1 MPDLRPESPIRIL
14 VADDSPIFREALAG
28 MLAAEAGFE
37 VVAAVSGIEA
47 ALRNSRRLTPD
58 IAIVDMRSPGDG
70 TAAITG
76 ICTVSPETQ
85 VIVLSGYDDHTL
97 RSTAAAAG
105 ASAFLVKGVHP
116 GVVAGTVRDVTRAA

>member
-1 MPDLRPESPIRIL
+1 M
-14 VADDSPIFREALAG
+14 ADDSPIFREALAG
-28 MLAAEAGFE
+28 MLAAEPGFE

-47 ALRNSRRLTPD
+47 ALRSSRRLTPD
-58 IAIVDMRSPGDG
+58 IAIVDMQSPGDG

-76 ICTVSPETQ
+76 ICTVSPETH
-85 VIVLSGYDDHTL
+85 VIVLSGYDDHAL

-116 GVVAGTVRDVTRAA
+116 GVVAGTVRDVTCAA

>member
-1 MPDLRPESPIRIL
+1 MLDQRPESPIRIL

-28 MLAAEAGFE
+28 MLAAEPGFE
-37 VVAAVSGIEA
+37 VVAAVSGVAA
-47 ALRNSRRLTPD
+47 ALRSSETLAPD

-76 ICTVSPETQ
+76 ICAVSPETQ
-85 VIVLSGYDDHTL
+85 VIVLSGYDDHSL
-97 RSTAAAAG
+97 RASAAAAG

-116 GVVAGTVRDVTRAA
+116 AVVAGTVRDVRRAA